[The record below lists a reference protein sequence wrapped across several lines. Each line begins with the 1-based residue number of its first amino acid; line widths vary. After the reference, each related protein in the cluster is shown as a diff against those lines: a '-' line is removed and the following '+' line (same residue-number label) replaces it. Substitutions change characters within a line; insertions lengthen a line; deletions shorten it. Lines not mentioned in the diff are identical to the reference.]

1 MPVRS
6 LNSCVLVWPSPDA
19 VLAAALR
26 YAEQLVATDGRVVRV
41 ALVGSCARAAYGPG
55 SDADLLV
62 GLSHCET
69 PFLLRPLELPAPR
82 LPVPADLVVLTEG
95 EVANWSAER
104 PRWSREV
111 LQRAIVL
118 AERER
123 SGLLQAKPDRQP

>member
-26 YAEQLVATDGRVVRV
+26 YAEQLVATDGRVV
-41 ALVGSCARAAYGPG
+41 
-55 SDADLLV
+55 
-62 GLSHCET
+62 LSHCET

-123 SGLLQAKPDRQP
+123 SGLLQAKPDRQT